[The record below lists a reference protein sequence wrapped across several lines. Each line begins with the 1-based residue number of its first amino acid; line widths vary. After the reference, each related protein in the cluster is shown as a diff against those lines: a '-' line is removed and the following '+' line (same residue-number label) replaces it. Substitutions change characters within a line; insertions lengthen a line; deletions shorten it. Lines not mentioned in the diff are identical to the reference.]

1 MCEVVSA
8 TTMMYMAIASS
19 AVSVYA
25 QKQTADAQ
33 SKAIGVQAENERK
46 EVGAKAEEQLGV
58 RIREAREK
66 RARARVA
73 AGESGAMGQSF
84 AAAMNQSLQDQ
95 DMDAALISKN
105 LSFAQSGIA
114 DRANSSLAGIRSP
127 SALEAGLSIAG
138 AGMSGYSAGSA
149 AEARRATAAEG
160 GP

>member
-95 DMDAALISKN
+95 AMDAALISKN
-105 LSFAQSGIA
+105 LSFAQSGIS
-114 DRANSSLAGIRSP
+114 DRRDQFPRRNPFTFRTRSLSQYCWGWYV
-127 SALEAGLSIAG
+127 GLLCWF
-138 AGMSGYSAGSA
+138 
-149 AEARRATAAEG
+149 RC
-160 GP
+160 